1 LEVERKLEK
10 KSSILIVDDDPSIR
24 KVMAAILEEKGY
36 KVDTAETGKIAI
48 QKSKTKFYNLALL
61 DIRLPDMEG
70 TELLTLMKQT
80 TPAMIKIMVTGYPSI
95 QNAVEALNKGANA
108 FIIKPLNIDQAL
120 KIIENLLEKQR
131 ESLTMTQDKIAEFIE
146 TRAKQLEQ
154 EAITK

>member
-1 LEVERKLEK
+1 MEQKG
-10 KSSILIVDDDPSIR
+10 SILIVDDDPSIR

-48 QKSKTKFYNLALL
+48 QKTKTKFYNLALL

-70 TELLTLMKQT
+70 TELLTQMKQT
-80 TPAMIKIMVTGYPSI
+80 TPPMIKIMVTGYPSL
-95 QNAVEALNKGANA
+95 QNAVEALNKGAHA

-120 KIIENLLEKQR
+120 KIIENLLEKQKQ
-131 ESLTMTQDKIAEFIE
+131 SLTMTQDRIAEFIE

>member
-1 LEVERKLEK
+1 LEQKGN
-10 KSSILIVDDDPSIR
+10 ILIVDDDPSIR
-24 KVMAAILEEKGY
+24 KVLAAILEEKGY

-48 QKSKTKFYNLALL
+48 QKTKTKFFNLALL

-70 TELLTLMKQT
+70 TELLTQMKQT
-80 TPAMIKIMVTGYPSI
+80 TPPMIKIMVTGYPSI

-131 ESLTMTQDKIAEFIE
+131 GSLTMTQDKIAEFIE

-154 EAITK
+154 EAIIK

>member
-1 LEVERKLEK
+1 MERKGN
-10 KSSILIVDDDPSIR
+10 ILIVDDDPSIR

-48 QKSKTKFYNLALL
+48 QKTKTKFYNLALL

-70 TELLTLMKQT
+70 TELLTQMKQT
-80 TPAMIKIMVTGYPSI
+80 TPPMIKIMVTGYPSL
-95 QNAVEALNKGANA
+95 QNAVEALNRGANA

-120 KIIENLLEKQR
+120 GIIEKLLEKQR
-131 ESLTMTQDKIAEFIE
+131 ESLTMTQDRIADFIE

-154 EAITK
+154 EATTK

>member
-1 LEVERKLEK
+1 VENKLERKGN
-10 KSSILIVDDDPSIR
+10 ILIVDDDPSIR

-48 QKSKTKFYNLALL
+48 QKTKIKFYNLALL

-70 TELLTLMKQT
+70 TELLTQLKQT
-80 TPAMIKIMVTGYPSI
+80 TPPMIKIMVTGYPSL
-95 QNAVEALNKGANA
+95 QNAVEALNKGAHA

-131 ESLTMTQDKIAEFIE
+131 ESLTMTQDKIADFIE

>member
-1 LEVERKLEK
+1 MEK
-10 KSSILIVDDDPSIR
+10 KGNILIVDDDPSIR

-61 DIRLPDMEG
+61 DIRLPDIEG
-70 TELLTLMKQT
+70 TELLTQMKQT
-80 TPAMIKIMVTGYPSI
+80 TPPMIKIMVTGYPSL

-120 KIIENLLEKQR
+120 EIIENLLEKQR
-131 ESLTMTQDKIAEFIE
+131 ESLAMTQDKIADFIE
-146 TRAKQLEQ
+146 TRATQLEQ

>member
-1 LEVERKLEK
+1 MERKGN
-10 KSSILIVDDDPSIR
+10 ILIVDDDPSIR

-48 QKSKTKFYNLALL
+48 QKTKTKFYNLALL

-70 TELLTLMKQT
+70 TELLTQLKQT
-80 TPAMIKIMVTGYPSI
+80 TPPMIKIMVTGYPSL
-95 QNAVEALNKGANA
+95 QNAVEALNKGAHA

-120 KIIENLLEKQR
+120 KIIENLLEKQK
-131 ESLTMTQDKIAEFIE
+131 ESLTMTQDKIADFIE